1 MSEGGDAGDGLCRHS
16 ADDAMQEQRRARVER
31 AREQAVAN
39 RKRRERE
46 AKLLRWSEEARI
58 KAEDELAK
66 EEAGGTVSK
75 VRIEDVKKFNEV
87 FHDVEPLEPSETAA
101 WTDLQLE
108 EYYTSYGSE
117 RPSVDESVEAASAA
131 PLDPRAIEN
140 RAAEIF
146 KTRVD
151 EETRMREVEEAAS
164 RAQETAA
171 AARREY
177 DERTRKT
184 RSEAA
189 GRGAR
194 SRGLRWF
201 AR

>member
-87 FHDVEPLEPSETAA
+87 FHDVEPLEPSETA
-101 WTDLQLE
+101 
-108 EYYTSYGSE
+108 
-117 RPSVDESVEAASAA
+117 
-131 PLDPRAIEN
+131 RARSTI
-140 RAAEIF
+140 AE
-146 KTRVD
+146 
-151 EETRMREVEEAAS
+151 S
-164 RAQETAA
+164 RA
-171 AARREY
+171 R
-177 DERTRKT
+177 RTRRKKNSVSGSSAKICSVHTT
-184 RSEAA
+184 RSLANSYRRDPTSMTD
-189 GRGAR
+189 GRR
-194 SRGLRWF
+194 TISRTTIRV
-201 AR
+201 